1 MGIMILQKNS
11 YSSILVICVLF
22 FFMILSVNTCLDKSI
37 IQSNISTELTTKDQE
52 TMMLEWGEP
61 QRA

>member
-1 MGIMILQKNS
+1 MVIMILQKNS

-52 TMMLEWGEP
+52 TMMMEWGEP